1 MTAFVAQWPSGRWV
15 KFRSLT
21 WAEYREFEPRLRNP
35 DLAANVYLDV
45 YRRVFLSGEDWR
57 TSTAG
62 MVEYVGRV
70 LTEQNPFN
78 GRYHDVAR
86 ALELKRIEFKQDY
99 LQAAKAVV
107 ASIFHYSF
115 EEIDRWD
122 PETFFER
129 LAQAEYITGRKIEP
143 VDPNAKKKK
152 TRPGEEKPERRSKPL
167 SDAQRMVLDR
177 VNERRGNAPAVHE
190 KKPLTDAQQMVLDRV
205 RERIR

>member
-35 DLAANVYLDV
+35 DLAAGVFLDI

-57 TSTAG
+57 TATAG

-70 LTEQNPFN
+70 LTAQNPFN
-78 GRYHDVAR
+78 GRYTDVAR
-86 ALELKRIEFKQDY
+86 ALELKRVEFKQDY
-99 LQAAKAVV
+99 LQAAKAVI
-107 ASIFHYSF
+107 ASIFRYSF

-143 VDPNAKKKK
+143 VDPNKKKK
-152 TRPGEEKPERRSKPL
+152 TKPGEEKPQRHSKPL

-177 VNERRGNAPAVHE
+177 VTERKGGTPAE
-190 KKPLTDAQQMVLDRV
+190 RQKKPLTDAQQMVIDRV
-205 RERIR
+205 RERIPR